1 MPYLCRDHV
10 CIMCASCGHYAGIM
24 RLLTQPPRLQM
35 LISLV
40 KTFFKTVTAIKTAQ
54 RGIVLN
60 AVVA

>member
-1 MPYLCRDHV
+1 MFASCVHHV
-10 CIMCASCGHYAGIM
+10 CIM

>member
-10 CIMCASCGHYAGIM
+10 CIMRAFM